1 MIICAFKCVRSSF
14 NDSLPNYIILL
25 FTYLTFHFDLKHV
38 KEPFLLNYFFISI
51 LYHKVTELILKLEF
65 VAVYIAPWQ
74 ITWGSA
80 FHAFAQPASFPHS
93 GMLFLQA
100 IISSII
106 SSPLQPVLGST
117 LFLASYV
124 RPIKFWERDYN
135 TKRVDSTN
143 TRLISHLERNS
154 YGSDDN
160 NLNSIFY
167 EHLTR
172 ELQHSLYGDLML
184 GRWGNVVQGDCFVMA
199 SENLNCLVHIIE
211 LANGLVTFQLR
222 GLEFRGTYCQQ
233 REVETINERVDQ
245 NHKCCCF
252 SPGHL
257 YGMISF
263 NAAFNLRWMVWQ
275 ITQTKYVLD
284 GYTISDNLATPMV
297 VQFEYRK
304 NLITHYVKC
313 VIFFTIMDSKLTKW
327 LKDAT
332 IRSTLDA
339 VTNNENFVDLDASF
353 NVSIEVDFDENI
365 GGITRQSFFAVYGSW
380 LKYCLEQRKKNNSL
394 QKQRTTSTANIQTT
408 QFNLNEDEEQ
418 ALVTLCFCLSLVARR
433 LLIAASHNN
442 SINTV
447 EFFLDGLHAL
457 FKGDFRISAPR
468 DEWVFYDMD
477 LLKKII
483 APSIRMSLKLH
494 QDHFI
499 SSEEFEENAFLFSAI
514 VNYRKEVVISHESD
528 PLWRNAILSN
538 VNSLLTIRHVI
549 DDNGNQYKIIMLNK
563 RHVSFRIVKINRECV
578 RGLWAGQQQELIYLR
593 NRNAE
598 RGSIQN
604 AKQVLRNIINSSCD
618 QPIGYPIYVS
628 PLTTSFSE
636 TSNQLTSIIGKFFL
650 EFFLKSFFNII

>member
-1 MIICAFKCVRSSF
+1 MGICLSFRFFFNFQTLFQTLSFK
-14 NDSLPNYIILL
+14 
-25 FTYLTFHFDLKHV
+25 
-38 KEPFLLNYFFISI
+38 
-51 LYHKVTELILKLEF
+51 
-65 VAVYIAPWQ
+65 
-74 ITWGSA
+74 
-80 FHAFAQPASFPHS
+80 
-93 GMLFLQA
+93 
-100 IISSII
+100 
-106 SSPLQPVLGST
+106 SSPQ
-117 LFLASYV
+117 
-124 RPIKFWERDYN
+124 
-135 TKRVDSTN
+135 
-143 TRLISHLERNS
+143 
-154 YGSDDN
+154 
-160 NLNSIFY
+160 
-167 EHLTR
+167 
-172 ELQHSLYGDLML
+172 
-184 GRWGNVVQGDCFVMA
+184 
-199 SENLNCLVHIIE
+199 
-211 LANGLVTFQLR
+211 
-222 GLEFRGTYCQQ
+222 
-233 REVETINERVDQ
+233 
-245 NHKCCCF
+245 
-252 SPGHL
+252 
-257 YGMISF
+257 
-263 NAAFNLRWMVWQ
+263 VWQ

-339 VTNNENFVDLDASF
+339 VTSNENFVDLDASF
-353 NVSIEVDFDENI
+353 NVSIEEDFDETI
-365 GGITRQSFFAVYGSW
+365 GGITRQSFSAVYGEW
-380 LKYCLEQRKKNNSL
+380 LAYCLQQRKKSHALLAKNS
-394 QKQRTTSTANIQTT
+394 KAGSRSASAPTSKNSTLTT
-408 QFNLNEDEEQ
+408 QFTLVDDEEQ

-477 LLKKII
+477 LLKKVI

-499 SSEEFEENAFLFSAI
+499 SSEEFEEKEYLFSAI
-514 VNYRKEVVISHESD
+514 VNYRKEVVIAHESD

-604 AKQVLRNIINSSCD
+604 AKQILRNIINSSCD

-636 TSNQLTSIIGKFFL
+636 TSGQLTSIIGKPLSFGFFIDL
-650 EFFLKSFFNII
+650 FKSIFNRIRLRCDQTCVSRTMLQPYAGAAVGPSNIIEVVDPRLAGDSLCSFGLIPNKGSLSNTISNIESSKF

>member
-1 MIICAFKCVRSSF
+1 
-14 NDSLPNYIILL
+14 
-25 FTYLTFHFDLKHV
+25 
-38 KEPFLLNYFFISI
+38 
-51 LYHKVTELILKLEF
+51 
-65 VAVYIAPWQ
+65 
-74 ITWGSA
+74 
-80 FHAFAQPASFPHS
+80 
-93 GMLFLQA
+93 
-100 IISSII
+100 
-106 SSPLQPVLGST
+106 
-117 LFLASYV
+117 
-124 RPIKFWERDYN
+124 
-135 TKRVDSTN
+135 
-143 TRLISHLERNS
+143 
-154 YGSDDN
+154 
-160 NLNSIFY
+160 
-167 EHLTR
+167 
-172 ELQHSLYGDLML
+172 
-184 GRWGNVVQGDCFVMA
+184 
-199 SENLNCLVHIIE
+199 
-211 LANGLVTFQLR
+211 
-222 GLEFRGTYCQQ
+222 
-233 REVETINERVDQ
+233 
-245 NHKCCCF
+245 
-252 SPGHL
+252 
-257 YGMISF
+257 MISF

-297 VQFEYRK
+297 VLFEYRK

-313 VIFFTIMDSKLTKW
+313 VIFFTIMNSKLTKW

-353 NVSIEVDFDENI
+353 NVTIEEDFDETI
-365 GGITRQSFFAVYGSW
+365 GGITRQSFTAIYGDW
-380 LKYCLEQRKKNNSL
+380 LKYCLEQRKKNNPLLANKAKASSINVN
-394 QKQRTTSTANIQTT
+394 ST
-408 QFNLNEDEEQ
+408 LNSKNSTIASAVFAPNDDEEQ
-418 ALVTLCFCLSLVARR
+418 ALTTLCFCLSLVARR
-433 LLIAASHNN
+433 LLVAASHNN

-477 LLKKII
+477 LLKKVI

-499 SSEEFEENAFLFSAI
+499 SSEEFEEKEFLFSAI
-514 VNYRKEVVISHESD
+514 VNYRKEIVISHESD

-563 RHVSFRIVKINRECV
+563 RHISFRIVKINRECV

-618 QPIGYPIYVS
+618 QPIGYPIFVS
-628 PLTTSFSE
+628 PLITSYDACE
-636 TSNQLTSIIGKFFL
+636 TSNQLTSIIGKPLSFKFFYDL
-650 EFFLKSFFNII
+650 FAGIFNRIRLRCDQTCVSRTMLQPYATSNVNLASNIIEVDPRVAGDSLCSFNLLNKSSLSNTVSNVESSKF

>member
-1 MIICAFKCVRSSF
+1 
-14 NDSLPNYIILL
+14 
-25 FTYLTFHFDLKHV
+25 
-38 KEPFLLNYFFISI
+38 
-51 LYHKVTELILKLEF
+51 
-65 VAVYIAPWQ
+65 
-74 ITWGSA
+74 
-80 FHAFAQPASFPHS
+80 
-93 GMLFLQA
+93 
-100 IISSII
+100 
-106 SSPLQPVLGST
+106 
-117 LFLASYV
+117 
-124 RPIKFWERDYN
+124 
-135 TKRVDSTN
+135 
-143 TRLISHLERNS
+143 
-154 YGSDDN
+154 
-160 NLNSIFY
+160 
-167 EHLTR
+167 
-172 ELQHSLYGDLML
+172 
-184 GRWGNVVQGDCFVMA
+184 
-199 SENLNCLVHIIE
+199 
-211 LANGLVTFQLR
+211 
-222 GLEFRGTYCQQ
+222 
-233 REVETINERVDQ
+233 
-245 NHKCCCF
+245 
-252 SPGHL
+252 
-257 YGMISF
+257 MISF
-263 NAAFNLRWMVWQ
+263 NAAFNLRWMVSVVGLIFVFDRIKLLTPLLLPASSQVWQ

-313 VIFFTIMDSKLTKW
+313 VIFYTIMDSKLSKW
-327 LKDAT
+327 LKDTT

-339 VTNNENFVDLDASF
+339 VTGNENFVDLDASF
-353 NVSIEVDFDENI
+353 NVSIEEDFDEQI
-365 GGITRQSFFAVYGSW
+365 GGITRQSFSAVYGEW
-380 LKYCLEQRKKNNSL
+380 LKYCLEQRKKSSAAPPSAKHPKSAPASKNS
-394 QKQRTTSTANIQTT
+394 TINT
-408 QFNLNEDEEQ
+408 QFTLVDDEEQ
-418 ALVTLCFCLSLVARR
+418 ALITLCFCLSLVARR

-468 DEWVFYDMD
+468 DEWVFHDMD
-477 LLKKII
+477 LLKKVI

-499 SSEEFEENAFLFSAI
+499 SSEEFEEKEYLYSAI
-514 VNYRKEVVISHESD
+514 VNHRKEVVISHESD

-636 TSNQLTSIIGKFFL
+636 TSGQLTSIIGKPLSFGFFIDL
-650 EFFLKSFFNII
+650 FKGVFNRIRLRCDQTCVSRTALQPYATSTVGSSNVIEVADPRLAGDSLCSFGLLPNKGSLSIGNVETSKF